1 MLFTSPRY
9 SVLAQVNLMRLV
21 ECKTMLVPEGRLPV
35 IDNILAEYEMRMLQ
49 IPELDELLAH
59 TYPDFPFDKTFE
71 DARNEPLVVLQTS
84 GTTGLPRPI
93 IWTHDWAA
101 SFGEQRL
108 LTPPPGFESCDAL
121 LLKTRVLSLMPA
133 AHVSRSNIRAS
144 RLITTRQCS
153 NLMLI
158 LERLDICSTAFLFL
172 FTVAP

>member
-35 IDNILAEYEMRMLQ
+35 VDNILAEYEMRMLQ
-49 IPELDELLAH
+49 IPEFDKLLAH

-133 AHVSRSNIRAS
+133 AHVSRSDIKAS

-153 NLMLI
+153 TFMLI